1 MRSYIEAQTDWEI
14 CGEAADGKMAVEV
27 VEKLRPNVVIL
38 DLSMPVMNGLEAA
51 REIRTIDPNVHIL
64 MYTLN
69 VYPRLMEDARKVGI
83 ENVLSKSRA
92 AGCDVLDAIR
102 SLLAA

>member
-1 MRSYIEAQTDWEI
+1 
-14 CGEAADGKMAVEV
+14 
-27 VEKLRPNVVIL
+27 
-38 DLSMPVMNGLEAA
+38 
-51 REIRTIDPNVHIL
+51 